1 MPNNRYVVTFLFW
14 FHIKIRALFNTFFL
28 SSATGEPKIRTLV
41 LGNNIRLLCRAE
53 SNLAQVNWN
62 FAGKPLPDSNRK
74 YTIYS
79 DGLLIYNASANDA
92 GLYTCTSVEQ
102 TKGRQYTQTLAIYDL
117 RERLS
122 VDVTDKIKTTLGIL
136 TETHTTTSGLHT
148 IEKPPEKPVPNLSSA
163 TKWVVMQVALAVI
176 SVMMA
181 CLLIWNLYM
190 GHISPFMCCGKQPIK
205 SPRNLPGREYMD
217 TGTDAV
223 DSKQPMVRLCVTTNS
238 NIEATS
244 FHRNTSNGDTSTENH
259 ISKYITD
266 ESEI

>member
-1 MPNNRYVVTFLFW
+1 M
-14 FHIKIRALFNTFFL
+14 FFL

-62 FAGKPLPDSNRK
+62 FAGKPLLYSNKK

-79 DGLLIYNASANDA
+79 DGILIYNASANDA

-102 TKGRQYTQTLAIYDL
+102 AKGRHYTQTLAIYDL
-117 RERLS
+117 RERLP

-136 TETHTTTSGLHT
+136 TETHTTTSSVLHK
-148 IEKPPEKPVPNLSSA
+148 IEKPPSHATNQSSER
-163 TKWVVMQVALAVI
+163 KWVVMQVALAVI
-176 SVMMA
+176 SAMMA

-190 GHISPFMCCGKQPIK
+190 GHISPFMCCGRQPIK
-205 SPRNLPGREYMD
+205 SPRNLPEREYMD
-217 TGTDAV
+217 TGNDAV
-223 DSKQPMVRLCVTTNS
+223 DSKQPMVRVCITTNS
-238 NIEATS
+238 DIEATS
-244 FHRNTSNGDTSTENH
+244 FHRNNINGDTSTGIH
-259 ISKYITD
+259 ILKYITD